1 MLNAKN
7 HKRQMFGSFSGT
19 SPSSGSDWG
28 EQMLGTVASKSIA
41 LLFSES
47 ESVDVQIRCS
57 PPSKLLQ
64 GTVDS
69 VKMEGRRVVIRRD
82 FPVEYMSFETD
93 AVSLDFSSVL
103 GGKLSLKQPTQAV
116 AKVVLTE
123 AGIDRSFGAEL
134 VTKRLHDLDLPEL
147 LEVSG
152 GKPVSFK
159 QVSIGLLS
167 QNRLEL
173 RAIAESPDSESVPLH
188 LITTIAI
195 ERRRRI
201 TFTDP
206 QFETDGI
213 PEALHDR
220 SIALGKALVSLLGN
234 MIDLD
239 RFNLDGVVMRLN
251 RLETEGKTL
260 VFSGYA
266 QIERFPKTP

>member
-1 MLNAKN
+1 VNAN
-7 HKRQMFGSFSGT
+7 HHKKQMFGSFS
-19 SPSSGSDWG
+19 SENSASGSEWG

-103 GGKLSLKQPTQAV
+103 GGKLRLKQPTQAV

-134 VTKRLHDLDLPEL
+134 VTKRLHHLDVPEL

-152 GKPVSFK
+152 GQPVSFK
-159 QVSIGLLS
+159 NVSIRLLP
-167 QNRLEL
+167 QNRLQL
-173 RAIAESPDSESVPLH
+173 IANAESPGSAPVPLC
-188 LITTIAI
+188 LSTTIAI

-206 QFETDGI
+206 QFEMDGI
-213 PEALHDR
+213 PGTLRDR
-220 SIALGKALVSLLGN
+220 SIALSKALVQVLNS

-260 VFSGYA
+260 IFSGYA
-266 QIERFPKTP
+266 QIEHFPKTP

>member
-1 MLNAKN
+1 ML
-7 HKRQMFGSFSGT
+7 GSFSGAST
-19 SPSSGSDWG
+19 SNRSDWG

-69 VKMEGRRVVIRRD
+69 VKMEGRRLTIRRD

-103 GGKLSLKQPTQAV
+103 AGKLRLKQPTQAV

-134 VTKRLHDLDLPEL
+134 VTKRLQDLDAPEL

-152 GKPVSFK
+152 GQPVSFTG
-159 QVSIGLLS
+159 VSIRLLP
-167 QNRLEL
+167 QNRLAL
-173 RAIAESPDSESVPLH
+173 TANAESPGSEPIPLN
-188 LITTIAI
+188 LSMMVAI

-201 TFTDP
+201 SFTDP

-213 PEALHDR
+213 PEDLRER
-220 SIALGKALVSLLGN
+220 SIALGKALVSLLDN

-266 QIERFPKTP
+266 QIERFPKTA

>member
-1 MLNAKN
+1 
-7 HKRQMFGSFSGT
+7 MFGSFSGT
-19 SPSSGSDWG
+19 GPTSNSDWG

-69 VKMEGRRVVIRRD
+69 VKMEGRRLVIRRD

-134 VTKRLHDLDLPEL
+134 VTKRLYDLDLPEL

-152 GKPVSFK
+152 GQPVSFTD
-159 QVSIGLLS
+159 VSIRLLP
-167 QNRLEL
+167 QNRLALTANAETP
-173 RAIAESPDSESVPLH
+173 IAEPVPLS
-188 LITTIAI
+188 LSTTIAI

-206 QFETDGI
+206 KFETDEV
-213 PEALHDR
+213 PEELRDR
-220 SIALGKALVSLLGN
+220 SLAYGQALIQILNN

>member
-1 MLNAKN
+1 
-7 HKRQMFGSFSGT
+7 MFGSFSGA

-41 LLFSES
+41 LLFSQS

-103 GGKLSLKQPTQAV
+103 GGKLHLKQPTQAV

-123 AGIDRSFGAEL
+123 AGIDQSFGAEL
-134 VTKRLHDLDLPEL
+134 VTKRLQHLDLPEL

-159 QVSIGLLS
+159 EVSIRLLP

-173 RAIAESPDSESVPLH
+173 TAIADSSDAEPVPLH

-206 QFETDGI
+206 QFKTDGI
-213 PEALHDR
+213 PEAKRDR
-220 SIALGKALVSLLGN
+220 SIAFGKALVSLLGN

-260 VFSGYA
+260 IFSGYA
-266 QIERFPKTP
+266 QIERFPKSP

>member
-1 MLNAKN
+1 
-7 HKRQMFGSFSGT
+7 MFGSFSGA

-41 LLFSES
+41 LLFSQS

-64 GTVDS
+64 GAVDS
-69 VKMEGRRVVIRRD
+69 VKMEGQRLVIRRD

-103 GGKLSLKQPTQAV
+103 SGKLLLKQPTQAV

-134 VTKRLHDLDLPEL
+134 VTQRLQNLDVPEL

-152 GKPVSFK
+152 GKPVSF
-159 QVSIGLLS
+159 QEVNIGLLP

-173 RAIAESPDSESVPLH
+173 TAIAQSQDSEPVPLH

-206 QFETDGI
+206 QFKTDNI
-213 PEALHDR
+213 PEALR
-220 SIALGKALVSLLGN
+220 EQSLALGKALVSLLGN

-251 RLETEGKTL
+251 RLDTEGKTL

-266 QIERFPKTP
+266 QIEHFPKTR